1 MRTMV
6 ASTAVLAVTALAGC
20 GGGDGASAA
29 KEDSEKVVKDWVT
42 AAVERDGGKYCDSLS
57 KDLLEQITSA
67 QSDSAKTKCEELVK
81 NDSPQL
87 PLRVSIKPG
96 KASETAATTTISVQA
111 PSKPVTLRKEDG
123 NFKIDMAELSQPK
136 PTEPKPKPIPKPK
149 RKKK

>member
-1 MRTMV
+1 MRTTLGS
-6 ASTAVLAVTALAGC
+6 AAVLAVTALAGC
-20 GGGDGASAA
+20 GGGDGAFAA
-29 KEDSEKVVKDWVT
+29 KEDSDKVVKDWVT

-87 PLRVSIKPG
+87 PPRVSIKPG

-111 PSKPVTLRKEDG
+111 PPSRWPFARRTATSR
-123 NFKIDMAELSQPK
+123 STWPS
-136 PTEPKPKPIPKPK
+136 
-149 RKKK
+149 